1 MNQTEKDVLTFVN
14 ENDVKFIR
22 LAFCDLKGNMKNIS
36 IMPNE
41 LENAFDRGIAVK
53 GNYIFDTE
61 EEIDLFLFPDAATL
75 HILPW
80 RPQEGRVMRLFCYI
94 KEREGN
100 ISPFDCRH
108 ILKEKISVIDD
119 LGLKIKVGF
128 ECPFALYNSRE
139 EKIPI
144 DFATYLD
151 VAPFDKGENIRR
163 EICLSMEKMG
173 IYPKGSFH
181 QKAPG
186 QNEIDFE
193 SDLDS
198 ACDNFVVFKNL
209 IYVIAWRSGL
219 YADLEEEPFVL
230 NIEIE
235 NEYIKKQFKKDSLN
249 MFKKLINNT
258 LKEVDKYS
266 LDVAYLDKK
275 LTIKTSFDYNINI
288 FMVLPLILSC
298 CIDIIKQRSPQERKK
313 RSGKSSD

>member
-1 MNQTEKDVLTFVN
+1 MNQTEKEVLTFVN

-36 IMPNE
+36 IMPKE
-41 LENAFDRGIAVK
+41 LEGAFDRGVAIK

-61 EEIDLFLFPDAATL
+61 EEIDLYLFPDAATL

-80 RPQEGRVMRLFCYI
+80 RPQEGRVMRLFCDV
-94 KEREGN
+94 KDKDGN
-100 ISPFDCRH
+100 FYKNDFRH
-108 ILKEKISVIDD
+108 IIKEKISVIDD

-163 EICLSMEKMG
+163 EVCLSMEKMG

-193 SDLDS
+193 SDFDS

-235 NEYIKKQFKKDSLN
+235 EEDIIKQFKSETLN
-249 MFKKLINNT
+249 KFKKKINNS

-266 LDVAYLDKK
+266 LDVALVDNK

-298 CIDIIKQRSPQERKK
+298 VLDIVKQSASSLGKRKP
-313 RSGKSSD
+313 GKTSD